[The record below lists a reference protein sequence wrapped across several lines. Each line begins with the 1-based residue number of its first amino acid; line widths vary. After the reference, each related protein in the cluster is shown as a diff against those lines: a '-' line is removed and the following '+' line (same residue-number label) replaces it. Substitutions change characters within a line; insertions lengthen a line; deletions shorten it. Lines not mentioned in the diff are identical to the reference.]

1 MKNDD
6 EGGWSRRKYLSRSG
20 VPLLA
25 GGLLPWW
32 PNLAAAQATPGVTA
46 TQILMGQTIS
56 LESGRNDYGVAVRH
70 GVEAATQQINA
81 AGGVLGRQLVF
92 KVMDDLGKGATAEAN
107 ARQLVADGVFLL
119 FGTVEGGP
127 CTAVMKAAVD
137 TGVPFFGPMA
147 GPPILRRP
155 HQPLVFPVRSE
166 HREEFRTLL
175 GHAKSLGMERAAFLQ
190 ADSDVG
196 RLHLGN
202 VQRIT
207 KELGMPEA
215 LPFAIGSEVTDAQI
229 DEFVLKMRERRIQ
242 VMFNHGGIAVYERLI
257 RRARATGL
265 NTVFQGVNSASAQ
278 LAAHLGPLAHG
289 MVFTQVVPSPWERK
303 TALTRQYQQAF
314 GAAFSGQPFSYG
326 SLEGYT
332 TTLVLAEALKRAGRA
347 LTRPAL
353 LNALSDAKFD
363 IAGYKVSYRQ
373 GDHVG
378 STFVD
383 TAIVTRDGTF
393 RH

>member
-1 MKNDD
+1 MKNKDGD
-6 EGGWSRRKYLSRSG
+6 LWSRRQCLARGSL
-20 VPLLA
+20 PLLA
-25 GGLLPWW
+25 GSLLPWW
-32 PNLAAAQATPGVTA
+32 PDLAAAQAVPGVTA
-46 TQILMGQTIS
+46 NQILIGQTLS
-56 LESGRNDYGVAVRH
+56 LDGGRNDYGAAVRH

-81 AGGVLGRQLVF
+81 TGGVLGRQLVF
-92 KVMDDLGKGATAEAN
+92 KVMDDQNKAATAEAN

-155 HQPLVFPVRSE
+155 HQPLVFPVRAE

-175 GHAKSLGMERAAFLQ
+175 SHAKSLGMERAAFLQ
-190 ADSDVG
+190 ADSEVG

-202 VQRIT
+202 VQRIA
-207 KELGMPEA
+207 KELGMAEP

-229 DEFVLKMRERRIQ
+229 DDFIGKMRERRIQ
-242 VMFNHGGIAVYERLI
+242 VMFNHGGIGVYERLI
-257 RRARATGL
+257 RRARAAGL
-265 NTVFQGVNSASAQ
+265 NTVFQGVNSASTQ
-278 LAAHLGPLAHG
+278 LADHLGPLAHG

-326 SLEGYT
+326 SLEGYVT
-332 TTLVLAEALKRAGRA
+332 MLVLAEALKRTGRA

-353 LNALSDAKFD
+353 QKTLSDASFD
-363 IAGYKVSYRQ
+363 IAGYKVNYRT

-383 TAIVTRDGTF
+383 TAIVTREGTF

>member
-1 MKNDD
+1 
-6 EGGWSRRKYLSRSG
+6 
-20 VPLLA
+20 
-25 GGLLPWW
+25 
-32 PNLAAAQATPGVTA
+32 
-46 TQILMGQTIS
+46 
-56 LESGRNDYGVAVRH
+56 
-70 GVEAATQQINA
+70 
-81 AGGVLGRQLVF
+81 
-92 KVMDDLGKGATAEAN
+92 
-107 ARQLVADGVFLL
+107 
-119 FGTVEGGP
+119 
-127 CTAVMKAAVD
+127 
-137 TGVPFFGPMA
+137 
-147 GPPILRRP
+147 
-155 HQPLVFPVRSE
+155 
-166 HREEFRTLL
+166 
-175 GHAKSLGMERAAFLQ
+175 
-190 ADSDVG
+190 
-196 RLHLGN
+196 
-202 VQRIT
+202 
-207 KELGMPEA
+207 
-215 LPFAIGSEVTDAQI
+215 
-229 DEFVLKMRERRIQ
+229 MRERRIQ

-363 IAGYKVSYRQ
+363 IAGYKVSYRK
-373 GDHVG
+373 GEHVG